1 MYPPRRSIAHPMR
14 IALSVLIG
22 LLSFANGAN
31 DNCKGAATL
40 EILVAW
46 VATLPVAALL
56 NAVTRGAQ
64 LW

>member
-1 MYPPRRSIAHPMR
+1 MR